1 MKFCQHFAII
11 AIKSTEDSM
20 IPDFSIFDETPAA
33 PLAIIATPGAQEL
46 AELIDKRLVQMYN
59 ESAPAKMRIKKGSFL
74 IKANCPRFTSGD
86 GKGMIMETVR
96 GKDLYIICDPM
107 NHGVTYNF
115 FGKEI
120 PMTPDEHFADLKRII
135 CAAQGKPYRITVLM
149 PMLYAGRQ
157 HRRASR
163 ESLDCAVMLQ
173 ELQQMGVAD
182 IITFDAHDPRV
193 MNAVPLMGFDNY
205 FPTYQV
211 LKALTKHFPDV
222 KLDKNSLMCIAPDEG
237 AMGRNV
243 YYASVLGL
251 DLGMFYKRRDY
262 ANVVNGRNPIVAHE
276 YIGSPV
282 MGMNVFVADDMIAT
296 GDSIIKLAKEIK
308 EKGAQRVFL
317 SATFS
322 LFTEGVEKFN
332 KAYEEGVFD
341 AVISTNLTYR
351 IPELKDCPWFI
362 EADMSKYIAYIIA
375 ASNFNE
381 PVSNLLEP
389 FEKIHQL
396 VNSLNQK

>member
-1 MKFCQHFAII
+1 M
-11 AIKSTEDSM
+11 T
-20 IPDFSIFDETPAA
+20 PDFSLFDETPAA

-74 IKANCPRFTSGD
+74 IQANCPRFTSGD

-96 GKDLYIICDPM
+96 GKDLYVICDPM
-107 NHGVTYNF
+107 NHGVTYDF
-115 FGKEI
+115 FGQKI

-135 CAAQGKPYRITVLM
+135 CAANGKPYRITVLM

-173 ELQQMGVAD
+173 ELQQMGVTD
-182 IITFDAHDPRV
+182 LITFDAHDPRV

-222 KLDKNSLMCIAPDEG
+222 KLDRNSLMCIAPDEG
-237 AMGRNV
+237 AIGRNV

-262 ANVVNGRNPIVAHE
+262 ANVVNGRNPIIAHE

-351 IPELKDCPWFI
+351 IPELKNCPWFI

-375 ASNFNE
+375 AANFNE